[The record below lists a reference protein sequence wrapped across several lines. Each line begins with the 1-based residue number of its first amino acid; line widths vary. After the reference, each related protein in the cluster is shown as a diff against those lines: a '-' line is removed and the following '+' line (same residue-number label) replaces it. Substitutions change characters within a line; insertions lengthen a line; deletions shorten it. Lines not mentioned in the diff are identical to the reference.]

1 MNRSMEETIMAFTEK
16 YEGDFRRIYQAIA
29 TKERLTDEEI
39 GQYIDDIEEPAL
51 NIISPDYPQSLK
63 EIDCPPF
70 VLFFEGNPEVIHDNV
85 FCLANPYDK
94 DKRVFFSI
102 EFTDEGTDY
111 FLGCENRND
120 LEPLLD
126 FFIEQHPEL
135 NFMDYKAKEGDA
147 VCL

>member
-1 MNRSMEETIMAFTEK
+1 MNRSMEDIIMAFTEK

-51 NIISPDYPQSLK
+51 NIIAPDYPQSLK
-63 EIDCPPF
+63 GIDCPPF
-70 VLFFEGNPEVIHDNV
+70 VVFFEGNPDIIENEIY
-85 FCLANPYDK
+85 CLANPYDNS
-94 DKRVFFSI
+94 KRVFFSI
-102 EFTDEGTDY
+102 EPTKQGMEF
-111 FLGCENRND
+111 FVGCENRND
-120 LEPLLD
+120 LEPLYD